1 MSETGLRERKKTERR
16 DALVARTRAQVLER
30 GLDAVTVE
38 DVCAAVGVSPRTF
51 FNYFA
56 TKEDAVL
63 GHALDDLR
71 VPAHVRETFVAGGPT
86 GDLLLD
92 ATEVLRAVADDPRI
106 TAEELDALMA
116 LVQRE
121 PRLLERHVFWIENQ
135 RVELQDLIVERE
147 SQHPSGTDARVTA
160 TVLMSLFRAAA
171 IAWIEDGRRGHPTDH
186 LTHVVAQL
194 RLLATPS
201 VRATTSSSTTTSS
214 TTEQGARHV

>member
-1 MSETGLRERKKTERR
+1 MSETGLRHQR
-16 DALVARTRAQVLER
+16 VPSQVLER

-121 PRLLERHVFWIENQ
+121 PRLLERHVYWIENQ

-201 VRATTSSSTTTSS
+201 VHATTSSTASTTTSS

>member
-1 MSETGLRERKKTERR
+1 MTETGLRERKKTERR

-38 DVCAAVGVSPRTF
+38 EICAAVGVSPRTF

-71 VPAHVRETFVAGGPT
+71 VTAHVRETFVGGGPT

-106 TAEELDALMA
+106 TSEELDALMA

-135 RVELQDLIVERE
+135 RVELQDLILERE
-147 SQHPSGTDARVTA
+147 AQHPSGTDARVAA

-171 IAWIEDGRRGHPTDH
+171 IAWIEDDRRGHPTDH

-194 RLLATPS
+194 RLLATP
-201 VRATTSSSTTTSS
+201 TTPTSTGTTK
-214 TTEQGARHV
+214 QGARHV